1 MKERKKPALSNW
13 QLAASKSRFK
23 PDPKTEPPQTEP
35 SKPRKRRQVKFAL
48 KDLNYPDQRVVRFPM
63 AVGKKTEM
71 VELLTSANLH
81 YLTVEF
87 ADRTSL
93 SFMIEPAFTFTA
105 AYEYLEKGKPRA
117 KLWPEIQSRK

>member
-1 MKERKKPALSNW
+1 M
-13 QLAASKSRFK
+13 
-23 PDPKTEPPQTEP
+23 
-35 SKPRKRRQVKFAL
+35 V
-48 KDLNYPDQRVVRFPM
+48 
-63 AVGKKTEM
+63 VGKKTEM
-71 VELLTSANLH
+71 VELLTSPNLH